1 MNILD
6 QLGNFGVLR
15 DC

>member
-6 QLGNFGVLR
+6 QKKR
-15 DC
+15 T

>member
-6 QLGNFGVLR
+6 QWTNV
-15 DC
+15 D